1 MSHRS
6 PCVPCVLTVMLCVG
20 LTVLLMACVT
30 PPTAP
35 LPGEVTEEVVI
46 VWTDALDIGL
56 ENQGWTDTAHPYDR
70 YPARAEGVVR
80 DPVWSL
86 AHHSAGLAVRFV
98 SDSPSIHARWTLRN
112 ANLAMF
118 HMPATGVSG
127 LDLYARDGDTWRYV
141 GISRPRHSPTNETT
155 MIEDIPSGTHE
166 YLMNLPLYNGIESL
180 EIGIEEGATIAPA
193 PPRPESHA
201 RPLCF
206 YGTSITQGGCAS
218 RPGMA
223 YAAIL
228 GRRLGREAIN
238 LGFSGNGRMEAEVAD
253 LLAELDPAVYVLNA
267 LPNMETEMVDERVV
281 PFIHTLR
288 AAHPNTPIVIIEN
301 FIYQSTWFEAE
312 LAQEIREKNEALH
325 RAFDAL
331 IAEGVTGLLLVE
343 SDDLIGHDGEPSV
356 DGTHLTDLGFVRMA
370 DSMEPILRAILG
382 E

>member
-1 MSHRS
+1 MSQRLI
-6 PCVPCVLTVMLCVG
+6 CVLSAMTMMLCMG
-20 LTVLLMACVT
+20 LMTACVT
-30 PPTAP
+30 PPSEP

-56 ENQGWTDTAHPYDR
+56 ENQGWTDTANPYDR

-80 DPVWSL
+80 EPVWEL

-98 SDSPSIHARWTLRN
+98 TDSPSIHARWTLRN
-112 ANLAMF
+112 ENLAMF

-127 LDLYARDGDTWRYV
+127 LDLYARDGDIWRYV
-141 GISRPRHSPTNETT
+141 GIARPRHSPTNEVTL
-155 MIEDIPSGTHE
+155 IEDIPSGPHE
-166 YLMNLPLYNGIESL
+166 YLMYLPLYNGVRGL
-180 EIGIEEGATIAPA
+180 EIGIAEGARIAPA
-193 PPRPESHA
+193 PPRPESHTQ
-201 RPLCF
+201 PLCF

-238 LGFSGNGRMEAEVAD
+238 LGFSGNGKMEPEVAD

-267 LPNMETEMVDERVV
+267 LPNMEVEMVDERVV
-281 PFIHTLR
+281 PFVHTLR
-288 AAHPNTPIVIIEN
+288 ATHPDTPIVLIEN
-301 FIYQSTWFEAE
+301 FIYQGAWFEAE
-312 LAQEIREKNEALH
+312 LAEEIREKNEALH

-331 IAEGVTGLLLVE
+331 VAEGVTGIHLVE
-343 SDDLIGHDGEPSV
+343 SANLLGHDGEPAV
-356 DGTHLTDLGFVRMA
+356 DGVHLTDLGFFRMA
-370 DSMEPILRAILG
+370 DSMEPILRDILG

>member
-6 PCVPCVLTVMLCVG
+6 PNVPIALTPILCMG
-20 LTVLLMACVT
+20 FLALFTACVT

-35 LPGEVTEEVVI
+35 LPGEVDEEVVI

-56 ENQGWTDTAHPYDR
+56 ENQGWTNNAHPYDR

-98 SDSPSIHARWTLRN
+98 SDSPSIHTRWTLRN
-112 ANLAMF
+112 ENLAMF

-127 LDLYARDGDTWRYV
+127 LDLYARDGETWRYV
-141 GISRPRHSPTNETT
+141 GIARPRHSPTNEVTL
-155 MIEDIPSGTHE
+155 IEDIPDGTHE
-166 YLMNLPLYNGIESL
+166 YLLNLPLYNGIESL
-180 EIGIEEGATIAPA
+180 EIGVEEGATLAPA

-201 RPLCF
+201 QPICF

-223 YAAIL
+223 YPAIL

-238 LGFSGNGRMEAEVAD
+238 LGFSGNGRMEPEVAD
-253 LLAELDPAVYVLNA
+253 LLAELDPAIYVLNA

-281 PFIHTLR
+281 PFVHTLR
-288 AAHPNTPIVIIEN
+288 AAHPNTPIVLIEN
-301 FIYQSTWFEAE
+301 FIYQSVWFEAE
-312 LAQEIREKNEALH
+312 LADVIWEKNEALH

-331 IAEGVTGLLLVE
+331 IAEGITGLHLVE
-343 SDDLIGHDGEPSV
+343 SDDLLGHDGEPAV
-356 DGTHLTDLGFVRMA
+356 DGIHLTDLGFLRMA
-370 DSMEPILRAILG
+370 DSMEPILRGILG